1 MKMKTAVGEPEGEKV
16 SYCRYMSLALAV
28 CEKRHVSLDSALQM
42 TLIEAYQALGA
53 EVYV

>member
-1 MKMKTAVGEPEGEKV
+1 MKIAPEAGQPEGEKV
-16 SYCRYMSLALAV
+16 EQCRYRSLALAV
-28 CEKRHVSLDSALQM
+28 CAKCHVSLDSAMQM

>member
-1 MKMKTAVGEPEGEKV
+1 MTNAVVDANAEKIEQ
-16 SYCRYMSLALAV
+16 CRYRSLALAV
-28 CEKRHVSLDSALQM
+28 CAKCHVSLDSAMQM

>member
-1 MKMKTAVGEPEGEKV
+1 MKMTNPLLDEDSEKIGQ
-16 SYCRYMSLALAV
+16 CRYQSLAVAV
-28 CEKRHVSLDSALQM
+28 CAKCHISLDSAMQM

>member
-1 MKMKTAVGEPEGEKV
+1 MTNTLVEKD
-16 SYCRYMSLALAV
+16 SEKIEQCRYRSLAVAV
-28 CEKRHVSLDSALQM
+28 CAKCHVSLDSAMQM

>member
-1 MKMKTAVGEPEGEKV
+1 MTIKTAEAEPDGEKAEQ
-16 SYCRYMSLALAV
+16 CRYRSLAVAV
-28 CEKRHVSLDSALQM
+28 CAKCHISLDSAMQM